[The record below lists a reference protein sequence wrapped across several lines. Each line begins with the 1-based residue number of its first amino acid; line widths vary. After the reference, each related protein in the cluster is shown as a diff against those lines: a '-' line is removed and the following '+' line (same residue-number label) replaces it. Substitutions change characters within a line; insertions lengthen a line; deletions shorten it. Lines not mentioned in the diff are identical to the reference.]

1 MDGGRHMRKLSLLL
15 VLCMVLVSA
24 MGLTG
29 CASYD
34 FAETDTAVV
43 LAEDAL
49 AMMADGNVI
58 LVDMQDESDY
68 NKNHVENSVNI
79 QRSDINVN
87 EPFSN
92 MVAPKETIEN
102 VMGSRGIS
110 NDTMVIAYDNK
121 NNMDAS
127 RLWWT
132 LKVYGHDNVKV
143 VSGGL
148 TALEA
153 AGASCSDMASV
164 ITKAEF
170 TATDLNEDYIATKAD
185 IEAQV
190 NEPDANMMLIDTR
203 SFEEF
208 NAGTIPGSVHI
219 EYLKNNHNDKT
230 IKSSRDIQITYIEK
244 GLEPETTAVLYCK
257 TSIRGAETFVAL
269 WNAGYRNIKLYD
281 GAWVEWS
288 ADKDAP
294 SDTPADNSTPVNS
307 NSQDNS

>member
-1 MDGGRHMRKLSLLL
+1 MRKLSLLL

-24 MGLTG
+24 VGLTG

-34 FAETDTAVV
+34 FAETDTAVIS
-43 LAEDAL
+43 AEDAL
-49 AMMADGNVI
+49 AIMAEGDAV
-58 LVDMQDESDY
+58 LVDMQDEGDY

-92 MVAPKETIEN
+92 MLAPKGIIED

-132 LKVYGHDNVKV
+132 LKVYGHENVKV

-148 TALEA
+148 SAFET
-153 AGASCSDMASV
+153 AGAACTEMPTV
-164 ITKAEF
+164 IKKAKF
-170 TATDLNEDYIATKAD
+170 TASDINEDFIATKVD

-190 NEPDANMMLIDTR
+190 NEPDSNIMLIDTR

-208 NAGTIPGSVHI
+208 NAGTIPSSVNI
-219 EYLKNNHNDKT
+219 EYLKNNHKDKT
-230 IKSSRDIQITYIEK
+230 IKSSRDIQIIYIEK
-244 GLEPETTAVLYCK
+244 GLDPEMTAVLYCK

-281 GAWVEWS
+281 GAWLEWS
-288 ADKDAP
+288 ADENAP

>member
-1 MDGGRHMRKLSLLL
+1 MRKLSLLL

-24 MGLTG
+24 VGLTG

-34 FAETDTAVV
+34 FAETDTVV
-43 LAEDAL
+43 VTATDAL
-49 AMMADGNVI
+49 AMMADGNVV

-79 QRSDINVN
+79 QRSDINVD
-87 EPFSN
+87 EPYSN
-92 MVAPKETIEN
+92 MLAPKETIED
-102 VMGSRGIS
+102 VMGSSGIS

-148 TALEA
+148 TALQA
-153 AGASCSDMASV
+153 AGANCTDMAPV
-164 ITKAEF
+164 ITKAKF
-170 TATDLNEDYIATKAD
+170 TAAEKNEEYIATKAD
-185 IEAQV
+185 VEAYV
-190 NEPDANMMLIDTR
+190 NEPDASILLIDTR
-203 SFEEF
+203 SFDEF
-208 NAGTIPGSVHI
+208 NAGTIPGSVNI

-230 IKSSRDIQITYIEK
+230 IKSSRDIQILYIEN
-244 GLEPETTAVLYCK
+244 GLKPEITAVLYCK

-281 GAWVEWS
+281 GAWLEWS
-288 ADKDAP
+288 ADEDAP